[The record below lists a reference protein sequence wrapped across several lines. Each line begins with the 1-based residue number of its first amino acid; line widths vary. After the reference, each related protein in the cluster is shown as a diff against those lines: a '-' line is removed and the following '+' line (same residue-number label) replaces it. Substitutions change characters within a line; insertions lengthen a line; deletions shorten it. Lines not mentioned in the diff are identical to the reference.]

1 MAGRESVLKRQ
12 RERKRAEKA
21 AGKREER
28 LRREPS
34 AATDGGGG
42 AVANREDLEGYG
54 VVVDRYADEQERRPR

>member
-34 AATDGGGG
+34 AATDGGG
-42 AVANREDLEGYG
+42 AVASREDLAGYG
-54 VVVDRYADEQERRPR
+54 VVVDRYAEEQERRPR